1 MNKPGVVLIS
11 TLLIVMV
18 MSIISIQ
25 ISKNFFLSIQRDLYI
40 DFKNHSLQLLLS
52 SEKQAIKSI
61 QKEMISS
68 NEKLINKDPVL
79 NQSYFFSNE
88 LTTIQADVS
97 DASNCFNLNSI
108 FIKTGDG
115 IQIKKDNREWLE
127 RLLRLKGLDAPEI
140 ESFIDQLIDW
150 VDPDNQPLNF
160 GAENYFYIGPLSPI
174 NQYTPKRLLSNLSEI
189 KNFPVLDQI
198 SFKKIS
204 NNLCVLPGL
213 SNQLINVNTL
223 NDSHINLI
231 ASLFDEENL
240 EFIESQ
246 ILDTPENGYDSA
258 NEFSNKI
265 TQSVSWPSQ
274 VLSINSKTFLISTK
288 IYNQT
293 FSNQLD
299 SLVILDTSNSAKVLN
314 RDFIF

>member
-1 MNKPGVVLIS
+1 
-11 TLLIVMV
+11 

-88 LTTIQADVS
+88 LATIQVDVS

-258 NEFSNKI
+258 NEFANKI
-265 TQSVSWPSQ
+265 SQSVSWPSQ

>member
-1 MNKPGVVLIS
+1 
-11 TLLIVMV
+11 

-88 LTTIQADVS
+88 LATIQVDVS

-189 KNFPVLDQI
+189 KNFPVLAQI

-258 NEFSNKI
+258 NEFANKI
-265 TQSVSWPSQ
+265 SQSVSWPSQ

>member
-61 QKEMISS
+61 QKEIISS
-68 NEKLINKDPVL
+68 NGKLINKDPVL

-88 LTTIQADVS
+88 LATIQVDVS

-108 FIKTGDG
+108 FIKTGDSV
-115 IQIKKDNREWLE
+115 QIKKDNREWLE

-189 KNFPVLDQI
+189 KNFPVLEQI

-204 NNLCVLPGL
+204 KNLCVLPGL

-223 NDSHINLI
+223 NDSHTNLI

-258 NEFSNKI
+258 NEFANKI
-265 TQSVSWPSQ
+265 TQSAPWPSQ

>member
-40 DFKNHSLQLLLS
+40 DFNNHSLQLLLS

-61 QKEMISS
+61 QKEIISS
-68 NEKLINKDPVL
+68 NGKLINKDPVL

-88 LTTIQADVS
+88 LATIQVDVS

-108 FIKTGDG
+108 FIKTSDSV
-115 IQIKKDNREWLE
+115 QIKKDNREWLE

-189 KNFPVLDQI
+189 KNFPVLEQI

-223 NDSHINLI
+223 NDSHTNLI
-231 ASLFDEENL
+231 ASFFDEENL

-246 ILDTPENGYDSA
+246 IFDTPENGYDSA
-258 NEFSNKI
+258 NEFANKI
-265 TQSVSWPSQ
+265 SQSVSWPSQ

-299 SLVILDTSNSAKVLN
+299 SLVILDTSNSAEILN

>member
-88 LTTIQADVS
+88 LATIQVDVS

-258 NEFSNKI
+258 NEFANKI
-265 TQSVSWPSQ
+265 SQSVSLPSQ

>member
-61 QKEMISS
+61 QKEIISS
-68 NEKLINKDPVL
+68 NGKLINKDPVL

-88 LTTIQADVS
+88 LATIQVDVS

-258 NEFSNKI
+258 NEFANKI
-265 TQSVSWPSQ
+265 SQSGSWPSQ

>member
-40 DFKNHSLQLLLS
+40 DFKNHSLQMLLS

-88 LTTIQADVS
+88 LATIQVDVS

-258 NEFSNKI
+258 NEFANKI
-265 TQSVSWPSQ
+265 SQSVSWPSQ

>member
-61 QKEMISS
+61 QKEIISS
-68 NEKLINKDPVL
+68 NGKLINKDPIL

-88 LTTIQADVS
+88 LATIQVDVS

-108 FIKTGDG
+108 FIKTSDSV
-115 IQIKKDNREWLE
+115 QIKKDNREWLE

-223 NDSHINLI
+223 NDSHTNLI

-246 ILDTPENGYDSA
+246 IFDTPENGYDSA
-258 NEFSNKI
+258 NEFANKI
-265 TQSVSWPSQ
+265 SQSDSWPSQ

>member
-61 QKEMISS
+61 QKEIISS
-68 NEKLINKDPVL
+68 NGKLINKDPVL

-88 LTTIQADVS
+88 LATIQVDVS

-108 FIKTGDG
+108 FIKTSDSV
-115 IQIKKDNREWLE
+115 QIKKDNREWLE

-213 SNQLINVNTL
+213 SNQLININTL

-258 NEFSNKI
+258 NEFANKI
-265 TQSVSWPSQ
+265 SQSGSWPSQ

>member
-25 ISKNFFLSIQRDLYI
+25 ISKNFFLSTQRDLYI

-61 QKEMISS
+61 QKEIISS
-68 NEKLINKDPVL
+68 NGKLINKDPVL

-88 LTTIQADVS
+88 LATIQVDVS

-108 FIKTGDG
+108 FIKTSDSV
-115 IQIKKDNREWLE
+115 QIKKDNREWLE

-223 NDSHINLI
+223 NDSHTNLI
-231 ASLFDEENL
+231 ASFFDEENL

-246 ILDTPENGYDSA
+246 IFDTPENGYDSA
-258 NEFSNKI
+258 NEFANKI
-265 TQSVSWPSQ
+265 SQSGSWPSQ

-299 SLVILDTSNSAKVLN
+299 SLVILDTSNSAKILN

>member
-1 MNKPGVVLIS
+1 MAIIS
-11 TLLIVMV
+11 T
-18 MSIISIQ
+18 Q
-25 ISKNFFLSIQRDLYI
+25 ISKIFFLSIQRDSYI

-52 SEKQAIKSI
+52 SEKEAIQSI
-61 QKEMISS
+61 QKEIVSS
-68 NEKLINKDPVL
+68 NQKLTNKNPVL

-88 LTTIQADVS
+88 LATIQVDVS

-115 IQIKKDNREWLE
+115 LQIKKDNKEWLE
-127 RLLRLKGLDAPEI
+127 RLLRLKGFEAPKI

-198 SFKKIS
+198 DFNKIS
-204 NNLCVLPGL
+204 NNLCVLPGI

-223 NDSHINLI
+223 NNTHKNLI
-231 ASLFDEENL
+231 ASFFDEENL

-246 ILDTPENGYDSA
+246 ILDAPENGYDSA
-258 NEFSNKI
+258 NEFAKKI
-265 TQSVSWPSQ
+265 TQSASWPSQ
-274 VLSINSKTFLISTK
+274 VLSINSKTFLISSK

-299 SLVILDTSNSAKVLN
+299 SLVILEDSNSAKVLN
-314 RDFIF
+314 RDFSF

>member
-88 LTTIQADVS
+88 LATIQVDVS

-150 VDPDNQPLNF
+150 VDPDNQPLNY

-258 NEFSNKI
+258 NEFANKI
-265 TQSVSWPSQ
+265 SQSVSWPSQ

>member
-61 QKEMISS
+61 QKEIISS
-68 NEKLINKDPVL
+68 NGKLINKDPVL

-88 LTTIQADVS
+88 LATIQVDVS

-108 FIKTGDG
+108 FIKTSDSV
-115 IQIKKDNREWLE
+115 QIKKDNREWLE

-258 NEFSNKI
+258 NEFANKI
-265 TQSVSWPSQ
+265 SQSGSWPSQ

>member
-1 MNKPGVVLIS
+1 
-11 TLLIVMV
+11 

-88 LTTIQADVS
+88 LATIQVDVS

-127 RLLRLKGLDAPEI
+127 RLLRLKGLDGPEI

-223 NDSHINLI
+223 NDSHTNLI

-258 NEFSNKI
+258 NEFANKI
-265 TQSVSWPSQ
+265 SQSVSWPSQ

-299 SLVILDTSNSAKVLN
+299 SLVILDTSNSAKILN

>member
-61 QKEMISS
+61 QKEIISS
-68 NEKLINKDPVL
+68 NGKLINKDPVL
-79 NQSYFFSNE
+79 NQSYFFLNE
-88 LTTIQADVS
+88 LATIQVDVS

-108 FIKTGDG
+108 FIKTSDSV
-115 IQIKKDNREWLE
+115 QIKKDNREWLE

-189 KNFPVLDQI
+189 KNFPVLEQI

-258 NEFSNKI
+258 NEFANKI
-265 TQSVSWPSQ
+265 SQSVSWPSQ

-299 SLVILDTSNSAKVLN
+299 SLVILDKSNSAKVLN

>member
-61 QKEMISS
+61 QKEIISS
-68 NEKLINKDPVL
+68 NGKLINKDPVL

-88 LTTIQADVS
+88 LATIQVDVS

-108 FIKTGDG
+108 FIKTSDSV
-115 IQIKKDNREWLE
+115 QIKKDNREWLE

-204 NNLCVLPGL
+204 NNLCVLPGI

-223 NDSHINLI
+223 NDSHTNLI

-258 NEFSNKI
+258 NEFANKI
-265 TQSVSWPSQ
+265 SQSVSWPSQ

-299 SLVILDTSNSAKVLN
+299 SLVILDISNSAKVLN

>member
-88 LTTIQADVS
+88 LATIQVDVS
-97 DASNCFNLNSI
+97 DASNCFNLNSV
-108 FIKTGDG
+108 FNKTSDSV
-115 IQIKKDNREWLE
+115 QIKKDNREWLE

-150 VDPDNQPLNF
+150 VDPDNQPLNY

-223 NDSHINLI
+223 NDSHTNLI

-258 NEFSNKI
+258 NEFANKI
-265 TQSVSWPSQ
+265 SQSVSWPSQ

>member
-61 QKEMISS
+61 QKEIISS
-68 NEKLINKDPVL
+68 NGKLINKDPVL
-79 NQSYFFSNE
+79 NQNYFFSNE
-88 LTTIQADVS
+88 LATIQVDVS

-108 FIKTGDG
+108 FIKTSDSV
-115 IQIKKDNREWLE
+115 QIKKDNREWLE

-223 NDSHINLI
+223 NDSHTNLI
-231 ASLFDEENL
+231 ASFFDEENL

-246 ILDTPENGYDSA
+246 IFDTPENGYDSA
-258 NEFSNKI
+258 NEFANKI
-265 TQSVSWPSQ
+265 SQSGSWPSQ

-299 SLVILDTSNSAKVLN
+299 SLVILDTSNSAKILN

>member
-88 LTTIQADVS
+88 LATIQVDVS

-231 ASLFDEENL
+231 ASLFDEEN
-240 EFIESQ
+240 F
-246 ILDTPENGYDSA
+246 
-258 NEFSNKI
+258 
-265 TQSVSWPSQ
+265 
-274 VLSINSKTFLISTK
+274 
-288 IYNQT
+288 
-293 FSNQLD
+293 
-299 SLVILDTSNSAKVLN
+299 
-314 RDFIF
+314 

>member
-61 QKEMISS
+61 QKEIISS

-88 LTTIQADVS
+88 LATIQVDVS

-223 NDSHINLI
+223 NDSHTNLI
-231 ASLFDEENL
+231 ASFFDEENL

-258 NEFSNKI
+258 NEFANKI

>member
-88 LTTIQADVS
+88 LATIQVDVS

-223 NDSHINLI
+223 NDSHTNLI

-258 NEFSNKI
+258 NEFANKI
-265 TQSVSWPSQ
+265 SQSVSWPSQ

-299 SLVILDTSNSAKVLN
+299 SLVILDTSNSAKILN

>member
-61 QKEMISS
+61 QKEIISS
-68 NEKLINKDPVL
+68 NGKLINKDPVL

-88 LTTIQADVS
+88 LATIQVDVS

-108 FIKTGDG
+108 FIKTSDSV
-115 IQIKKDNREWLE
+115 QIKKDNREWLE

-258 NEFSNKI
+258 NEFANKI
-265 TQSVSWPSQ
+265 SQSVSWPSQ
-274 VLSINSKTFLISTK
+274 VISINSKTFLISTK

>member
-61 QKEMISS
+61 QKEIISS
-68 NEKLINKDPVL
+68 NGKLINKDPVL

-88 LTTIQADVS
+88 LATIQVDVS

-108 FIKTGDG
+108 FIKTSDSV
-115 IQIKKDNREWLE
+115 QIKKDNREWLE

-223 NDSHINLI
+223 NDSHTNLI
-231 ASLFDEENL
+231 ASFFDEENL

-246 ILDTPENGYDSA
+246 IFDTPENGYDSA
-258 NEFSNKI
+258 NEFANKI
-265 TQSVSWPSQ
+265 SQSVSWTSQ

>member
-1 MNKPGVVLIS
+1 M
-11 TLLIVMV
+11 
-18 MSIISIQ
+18 
-25 ISKNFFLSIQRDLYI
+25 
-40 DFKNHSLQLLLS
+40 S

-61 QKEMISS
+61 QKEIISS
-68 NEKLINKDPVL
+68 NGKLINKDPVL

-88 LTTIQADVS
+88 LATIQVDVS

-108 FIKTGDG
+108 FIKTSDSV
-115 IQIKKDNREWLE
+115 QIKKDNREWLE

-189 KNFPVLDQI
+189 KNFPVLEQI

-223 NDSHINLI
+223 NDSHTNLI
-231 ASLFDEENL
+231 ASFFDEENL

-246 ILDTPENGYDSA
+246 ILDTPKNGYDSA
-258 NEFSNKI
+258 NEFASKI

>member
-61 QKEMISS
+61 QKEIISS
-68 NEKLINKDPVL
+68 NGKLINKDPVL

-88 LTTIQADVS
+88 LATIQVDVS

-108 FIKTGDG
+108 FIKTSDSV
-115 IQIKKDNREWLE
+115 QIKKDNREWLE

-189 KNFPVLDQI
+189 KNFPVLEQI

-223 NDSHINLI
+223 NDSHTNLI

-258 NEFSNKI
+258 NEFANKI
-265 TQSVSWPSQ
+265 SQSVSWPSQ

-299 SLVILDTSNSAKVLN
+299 SLVILENSNSAKVLN
-314 RDFIF
+314 RDFSF

>member
-61 QKEMISS
+61 QKEIISS
-68 NEKLINKDPVL
+68 NGKLINKDPVL

-88 LTTIQADVS
+88 LATIQVDVS

-223 NDSHINLI
+223 NDSHTNLI

-258 NEFSNKI
+258 NEFANKI
-265 TQSVSWPSQ
+265 SQSVSWPSQ

-299 SLVILDTSNSAKVLN
+299 SLVILDKSNSAKVLN

>member
-1 MNKPGVVLIS
+1 
-11 TLLIVMV
+11 

-88 LTTIQADVS
+88 LATIQVDVS

-108 FIKTGDG
+108 FIKTSDSV
-115 IQIKKDNREWLE
+115 QIKKDNREWLE
-127 RLLRLKGLDAPEI
+127 RLLRLKGLDGPEI

-223 NDSHINLI
+223 NDSHTNLI

-258 NEFSNKI
+258 NEFANKI
-265 TQSVSWPSQ
+265 SQSVSWPSQ

>member
-88 LTTIQADVS
+88 LATIQVDVS

-108 FIKTGDG
+108 FIKTSDSV
-115 IQIKKDNREWLE
+115 QIKKDNREWLE

-204 NNLCVLPGL
+204 NNLCVLPGI
-213 SNQLINVNTL
+213 SNQSINVNTL
-223 NDSHINLI
+223 NDSHTNLI

-258 NEFSNKI
+258 NEFANKI
-265 TQSVSWPSQ
+265 SQSVSWPSQ

>member
-61 QKEMISS
+61 QKEIISS
-68 NEKLINKDPVL
+68 NGKLINKDPVL

-88 LTTIQADVS
+88 LATIQVDVS

-108 FIKTGDG
+108 FIKTGDS

-189 KNFPVLDQI
+189 KNFPVLEQI

-223 NDSHINLI
+223 NDSHTNLI

-258 NEFSNKI
+258 NEFANKI
-265 TQSVSWPSQ
+265 SQSVSWPSQ

>member
-1 MNKPGVVLIS
+1 
-11 TLLIVMV
+11 

-61 QKEMISS
+61 QKEIISS
-68 NEKLINKDPVL
+68 NGKLINKDPVL

-88 LTTIQADVS
+88 LATIQVDVS

-108 FIKTGDG
+108 FIKTSDSV
-115 IQIKKDNREWLE
+115 QIKKDNREWLE

-223 NDSHINLI
+223 NDSHTNLI
-231 ASLFDEENL
+231 ASFFDEENL

-258 NEFSNKI
+258 NEFANKI
-265 TQSVSWPSQ
+265 SQSVSWPSQ

-299 SLVILDTSNSAKVLN
+299 SLVILDTSNSAEILN

>member
-88 LTTIQADVS
+88 LATIQVDVS
-97 DASNCFNLNSI
+97 DASNCFNLNSV

-115 IQIKKDNREWLE
+115 VQIKKDNKEWLE

-204 NNLCVLPGL
+204 NNLCVLPGI
-213 SNQLINVNTL
+213 SNQSINVNTL
-223 NDSHINLI
+223 NDSHTNLI

-246 ILDTPENGYDSA
+246 ILDAPENGYDFA
-258 NEFSNKI
+258 NEFAKKI

-274 VLSINSKTFLISTK
+274 VLSINSKTLLISSK

-299 SLVILDTSNSAKVLN
+299 SLVILENSNSAKVLN
-314 RDFIF
+314 RDFSF

>member
-61 QKEMISS
+61 QKEIISS
-68 NEKLINKDPVL
+68 NGKLINKDPVL

-88 LTTIQADVS
+88 LATIQVNVS

-108 FIKTGDG
+108 FIKTSDSV
-115 IQIKKDNREWLE
+115 QIKKDNREWLE

-189 KNFPVLDQI
+189 KNFPVLEQI

-258 NEFSNKI
+258 NEFANKI
-265 TQSVSWPSQ
+265 SQSVSWPSQ

>member
-61 QKEMISS
+61 QKEIISS
-68 NEKLINKDPVL
+68 NGKLINKDPVL

-88 LTTIQADVS
+88 LATIQVDVS

-108 FIKTGDG
+108 FIKTSDSV
-115 IQIKKDNREWLE
+115 QIKKDNREWLE

-223 NDSHINLI
+223 NDSHTNLI
-231 ASLFDEENL
+231 ASFFDEENL

-246 ILDTPENGYDSA
+246 IFDTPENGYDSA
-258 NEFSNKI
+258 NEFANKI
-265 TQSVSWPSQ
+265 SQSVSWPSQ

-299 SLVILDTSNSAKVLN
+299 SLVILDTSNSAEILN

>member
-18 MSIISIQ
+18 MAIISTQ
-25 ISKNFFLSIQRDLYI
+25 ISKIFFLSIQRDSYI

-52 SEKQAIKSI
+52 SEKEAIQSI
-61 QKEMISS
+61 QKEIVSS
-68 NEKLINKDPVL
+68 NQKLTNKNPVL

-88 LTTIQADVS
+88 LATIQVDVS

-115 IQIKKDNREWLE
+115 LQIKKDNKEWLE
-127 RLLRLKGLDAPEI
+127 RLLRLKGFDAPEI

-198 SFKKIS
+198 DFNKIS
-204 NNLCVLPGL
+204 NNLCVLPGI

-223 NDSHINLI
+223 NNTHKNLI
-231 ASLFDEENL
+231 ASFFDEENL

-246 ILDTPENGYDSA
+246 ILDAPENGYDSA
-258 NEFSNKI
+258 NEFAKKI
-265 TQSVSWPSQ
+265 TQSASWPSQ
-274 VLSINSKTFLISTK
+274 VLSINSKTLLISSK

-299 SLVILDTSNSAKVLN
+299 SLVILENSNSAKVLN
-314 RDFIF
+314 RDFSF

>member
-40 DFKNHSLQLLLS
+40 DFKNHSLQMLLS

-88 LTTIQADVS
+88 LATIQVDVS
-97 DASNCFNLNSI
+97 DASNCFNLNSV

-115 IQIKKDNREWLE
+115 VQIKKDNKEWLE
-127 RLLRLKGLDAPEI
+127 RLLILKGLDAPEI

-258 NEFSNKI
+258 NEFANKI
-265 TQSVSWPSQ
+265 SQSVSLPSQ

>member
-61 QKEMISS
+61 QKEIISS
-68 NEKLINKDPVL
+68 NGKLINKDPVL

-88 LTTIQADVS
+88 LATIQVDVS

-108 FIKTGDG
+108 FIKTSDSV
-115 IQIKKDNREWLE
+115 QIKKDNREWLE

-223 NDSHINLI
+223 NDSHTNLI

-258 NEFSNKI
+258 NEFANKI
-265 TQSVSWPSQ
+265 SQSVSWPSQ
-274 VLSINSKTFLISTK
+274 VLSIHSKTFLISTK

>member
-61 QKEMISS
+61 QKEIISS
-68 NEKLINKDPVL
+68 NGKLINKDPVL

-88 LTTIQADVS
+88 LATIQVDVS

-108 FIKTGDG
+108 FIKTSDSV
-115 IQIKKDNREWLE
+115 QIKKDNREWLE

-223 NDSHINLI
+223 NDSHTNLI

-258 NEFSNKI
+258 NEFTNKI
-265 TQSVSWPSQ
+265 TQSSSWPSQ